1 MKWYPIPERNTADP
15 GKARELVNQSISDIQ
30 CLMNFIG
37 CEETEMRVYYEQ
49 MLDNIA
55 NQLGKALDLMN
66 GAPSGKKRYEYQAVI
81 RV

>member
-1 MKWYPIPERNTADP
+1 MKWYPIPERNTADT
-15 GKARELVNQSISDIQ
+15 GKARELVNQSISDVQ

-66 GAPSGKKRYEYQAVI
+66 GAPSGRKRYEYQHVI
-81 RV
+81 RA

>member
-15 GKARELVNQSISDIQ
+15 GKAGELVNQSISDVQ

-37 CEETEMRVYYEQ
+37 CEETEMRVCYEQ

-55 NQLGKALDLMN
+55 NQLGKALDMM
-66 GAPSGKKRYEYQAVI
+66 KKRAF
-81 RV
+81 R

>member
-1 MKWYPIPERNTADP
+1 MKWYPIPGINTADT
-15 GKARELVNQSISDIQ
+15 GKARELVNQSISDVQ

-55 NQLGKALDLMN
+55 NQLGKALDMMKT
-66 GAPSGKKRYEYQAVI
+66 APSGKKRYEYQAVI